1 MSSKEKFYNLLTDT
15 NISYKDYECALEV
28 WDRFK
33 MNNYHDLYLKCDF
46 LLLADV
52 SEKLRNGLCP
62 CHYLS
67 VEALSWDVIFNT
79 KKFNFNLF
87 KMQNV

>member
-1 MSSKEKFYNLLTDT
+1 MTDT
-15 NISYKDYECALEV
+15 NISYKGYECALEV

-67 VEALSWDVIFNT
+67 VEAWSWDVIFNT
-79 KKFNFNLF
+79 KKFIFNLF
-87 KMQNV
+87 KTQNVWERYEN